1 MSMLVEIL
9 GYIFIF
15 IVGTFLGSF
24 LKVVADRTSTGR
36 KFFKGRSKCEDCDEE
51 LKPKDLIPVFSFLK
65 TKGKCAYCNAKLPVL
80 YPISE
85 VLTGLTLA
93 GAAYYINVFNVPNP
107 FIWVIF
113 AYFVV
118 MAGIYIVIL
127 FADIKYQIIPNKVVI
142 PGIIFVLLIMVI
154 SLVYTGYSSYQQ
166 LVADEFGRYLLE
178 VGYWHSQMLLLLK
191 RLGYTVLSSIGLG
204 LFFWLLIVVTKG
216 KGMGGGDVKLA
227 VLIGLFNG
235 FPINIVAIVLAFVIG
250 AIYSGIMMIF
260 GKKGMKDAIPFGPFL
275 ILGSVLA
282 FIFGQQLFSWY
293 ISLI

>member
-1 MSMLVEIL
+1 MFMLIEIL

-15 IVGTFLGSF
+15 IVGTFIGSF

-36 KFFKGRSKCEDCDEE
+36 KFLKGRSKCEGCGKE
-51 LKPKDLIPVFSFLK
+51 LKIKDLIPVYSYIRN
-65 TKGKCAYCNAKLPVL
+65 KGKCAYCEEKLSIL

-85 VLTGLTLA
+85 VTTGLILA
-93 GAAYYINVFNVPNP
+93 GIAFYINVFNVPNP
-107 FIWVIF
+107 FIWVTF
-113 AYFVV
+113 AYLAVV
-118 MAGIYIVIL
+118 ACIYIVIL
-127 FADIKYQIIPNKVVI
+127 FADIKYKIIPNKVVI
-142 PGIIFVLLIMVI
+142 PAIVFVFILLLISFGFVA
-154 SLVYTGYSSYQQ
+154 YSSYKQ
-166 LVADEFGRYLLE
+166 LAADEFGRYLLQ
-178 VGYWHSQMLLLLK
+178 VGYWHSQMLGIIK

-204 LFFWLLIVVTKG
+204 LFFWLLIVITKG

-235 FPINIVAIVLAFVIG
+235 FPINIVAIVLAFVLG
-250 AIYSGIMMIF
+250 AIYSGIMMAF

-282 FIFGQQLFSWY
+282 FVFGSQLFSWY